1 MRSELVFRASDKVAN
16 RYLLCQATAKTTR
29 CLHFASANTTDAIT
43 DAFVRMA
50 DSSSMEF
57 QGAGIGFNHGTP
69 AALREAPEV
78 R

>member
-16 RYLLCQATAKTTR
+16 RYLLCHATAKTTR

-50 DSSSMEF
+50 DSSSMKP
-57 QGAGIGFNHGTP
+57 QIP
-69 AALREAPEV
+69 ALLPGQDQMSQPSP
-78 R
+78 